1 MSLKTT
7 VSILARTIASKV
19 APPPDLTASEWADL
33 YRRLSSEAS
42 AEPGRW
48 RTDRTPY
55 MREILDAINDPT
67 VERIVIMSSAQVGK
81 TELLLNAIGYFVDY
95 DPAPML
101 LLQPTLEMAQTFS
114 KDRLAPMCRDTP
126 ALRHKIQDAKAKSS
140 GNTML
145 HKTFAGGHITMAGAN
160 SPASLASRPV
170 RIVLADEVDRYPV
183 SAGSEGD
190 PVNLAIKRTTT
201 FWNKKIILV
210 STPTVKD
217 VSRIEAAYDDSTM
230 EQFCYQCPDCEEY
243 QPLRWRNIDFET
255 EGHSCE
261 SCGSINDQGTWI
273 AQKHKWIA
281 RKSHHKTRGFHLNE
295 LVSPW
300 RRWSQI
306 IEDFRE
312 AKRSP
317 DTLKTFVNTSLG
329 ETWEEEGSKLEG
341 DSLYTRREHYK
352 ADMPEHTLVLTA
364 AVDVQDDRLEF
375 QVEGWGEGEE
385 NSKVDFDILRGDP
398 ARPELWKKLDEYLGR
413 RYKHP
418 SGVELPIACT
428 AIDSGGHY
436 TQQVYNF
443 VRTREVKRV
452 YAIKGSSTPGSA
464 IVGRPSRSNKG
475 KINLFSVGSDTAKE
489 LIFKRLQIQEVGA
502 GYVHFPVLEKFDKEW
517 FDQLTAEKCVTR
529 YREGRAYRKWVKTRS
544 RNEALDLS
552 VYNLAALYILNPV
565 FKSLARQFVKEEV
578 QEEIETS
585 AEKAL
590 TTKQPTKKTRR
601 KRRGSFATTW

>member
-7 VSILARTIASKV
+7 VSVLARAIASRV
-19 APPPDLTASEWADL
+19 APPPELTASEWADL

-55 MREILDAINDPT
+55 MREILDSINDPT

-81 TELLLNAIGYFVDY
+81 TELLLNAIAYFVDY

-126 ALRHKIQDAKAKSS
+126 ALRNKIQDAKAKSS

-170 RIVLADEVDRYPV
+170 RIVLADEVDRYPT
-183 SAGSEGD
+183 SAGTEGD
-190 PVNLAIKRTTT
+190 PVNLAVKRTTT

-210 STPTVKD
+210 STPTTKGA
-217 VSRIEAAYDDSTM
+217 SRIETAYEDSTQ
-230 EQFCYQCPDCEEY
+230 EQFCYACPSCETY
-243 QPLRWRNIDFET
+243 QPLRWRNIHFET
-255 EGHSCE
+255 EGHTCE
-261 SCGSINDQGTWI
+261 ECGTISSQTEWMKSDYKWV
-273 AQKHKWIA
+273 AQQ
-281 RKSHHKTRGFHLNE
+281 SHHKTRGFHLNE

-312 AKRSP
+312 AKKSP

-329 ETWEEEGSKLEG
+329 ETWEEEGSKLES
-341 DSLYTRREHYK
+341 DSLYVRREHYQ
-352 ADMPEHTLVLTA
+352 AEVPEQFLVLTA
-364 AVDVQDDRLEF
+364 AVDVQDDRLEL
-375 QVEGWGEGEE
+375 QVEAWGEGEQ
-385 NSKVDFDILRGDP
+385 NGKIDFDILRGDP
-398 ARPELWKKLDEYLGR
+398 ARPEVWDKLDALLLK
-413 RYKHP
+413 RYKHA
-418 SGVELPIACT
+418 SGIDLPIACT
-428 AIDSGGHY
+428 TIDSGGHY

-443 VRTREVKRV
+443 VKPREVRRV

-475 KINLFSVGSDTAKE
+475 KINLFSIGSDTAKE
-489 LIFKRLQIQEVGA
+489 LVFARLQISEPGP
-502 GYVHFPVLEKFDKEW
+502 GYVRFPISEKFDREW
-517 FDQLTAEKCVTR
+517 FEQLTSEKCVTR
-529 YREGRAYRKWVKTRS
+529 YREGRPYRKWIKTRS

-552 VYNLAALYILNPV
+552 VYNVAALYILNPV
-565 FKSLARQFVKEEV
+565 FKTLAKQFVKVEEETE
-578 QEEIETS
+578 QPTS

-590 TTKQPTKKTRR
+590 TRPEPTKKVRR